1 MYPGENLLE
10 QSREPKDPIHIERNR
25 TGQHRWRASR
35 EGFPG
40 VWGNLGTKEKYRW
53 EHESVLGNT
62 GTSINFYKFSLR
74 RDVYSGGLNREQIR
88 EKLLEHGNKGKF
100 WKGPRNPHLGRPQCS
115 APTLLKGNSYIS
127 TSARL
132 GTRALPVK
140 IRIITH
146 AVQPKTIISS
156 REAHEQSKLQR
167 EANLCIN
174 GDATAL

>member
-1 MYPGENLLE
+1 M
-10 QSREPKDPIHIERNR
+10 
-25 TGQHRWRASR
+25 
-35 EGFPG
+35 
-40 VWGNLGTKEKYRW
+40 
-53 EHESVLGNT
+53 
-62 GTSINFYKFSLR
+62 
-74 RDVYSGGLNREQIR
+74 

-100 WKGPRNPHLGRPQCS
+100 WKGPRNPHLGRP
-115 APTLLKGNSYIS
+115 LLKGNSYIS

-156 REAHEQSKLQR
+156 REAHELSKLQR

-174 GDATAL
+174 IDATAL